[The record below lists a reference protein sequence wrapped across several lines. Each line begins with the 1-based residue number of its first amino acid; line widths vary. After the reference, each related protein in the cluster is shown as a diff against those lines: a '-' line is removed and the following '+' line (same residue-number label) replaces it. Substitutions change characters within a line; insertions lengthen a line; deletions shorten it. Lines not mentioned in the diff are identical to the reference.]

1 MNAKTR
7 LRQSFNWR
15 MLLMRVVVNMLALAF
30 TALVVPKIFFVEQS
44 LLAWVIMGAA
54 LGILNA
60 VVKPIIQF
68 LTLRFIFV
76 TIGLVLVV
84 INAAMLYLLS
94 WLMPDQFAVDSLL
107 WAVVGG
113 FVLGI
118 VNAFLE
124 NLLGLSPPIVSEK
137 YPAIRQ
143 RVQDKQFH
151 RTASERARIETV
163 GKIASP
169 SVINAPSAAPAGEA
183 AAIAEAAGVDLPA
196 TAEVAP
202 AIPVGD

>member
-76 TIGLVLVV
+76 TVGLVLVV
-84 INAAMLYLLS
+84 INAVMLYLLS

-143 RVQDKQFH
+143 RVQDRQFH
-151 RTASERARIETV
+151 RTAAEQARIEAMGRV
-163 GKIASP
+163 ASP
-169 SVINAPSAAPAGEA
+169 AVVNVPAAVPVADA
-183 AAIAEAAGVDLPA
+183 AAMAEAAGVPPRAAAD
-196 TAEVAP
+196 VAP
-202 AIPVGD
+202 AIPAGD

>member
-1 MNAKTR
+1 MHPR
-7 LRQSFNWR
+7 VYLRKSFNWR
-15 MLLMRVVVNMLALAF
+15 MLLMRVLVNMLALAF

-44 LLAWVIMGAA
+44 LLSWVIMGAA

-76 TIGLVLVV
+76 TVGLVLVV
-84 INAAMLYLLS
+84 INATMLYLLS

-118 VNAFLE
+118 ANAFLE

-143 RVQDKQFH
+143 RVQDRQFH
-151 RTASERARIETV
+151 HTATERARIEAT
-163 GKIASP
+163 GKL
-169 SVINAPSAAPAGEA
+169 VAPAA
-183 AAIAEAAGVDLPA
+183 VAAIAEAAGVEMPA
-196 TAEVAP
+196 VAEVVSA
-202 AIPVGD
+202 ASVTD

>member
-30 TALVVPKIFFVEQS
+30 TALVVPKIFFVNNS
-44 LLAWVIMGAA
+44 LLAWVIMGVA

-76 TIGLVLVV
+76 TVGLVLVV
-84 INAAMLYLLS
+84 INALMLYLLS
-94 WLMPDQFAVDSLL
+94 WLMPDLLAVNSLL

-113 FVLGI
+113 LVLGI

-151 RTASERARIETV
+151 RTAIEQARIEAL
-163 GKIASP
+163 GKITPPAS
-169 SVINAPSAAPAGEA
+169 SVAPAAAAVVDA